1 MRKPRSHLLPRQRM
15 FVEEYLVD
23 LNPGEAAKR
32 AGYKDR
38 NPSNAA
44 NALLQRPLIV
54 EAVRKAMDE
63 RARRTQ
69 IDADRVLREFA
80 RIAFADIRS
89 FTEWDANS
97 GLKVKSLSDLSEDE
111 TAAIAEVKDGPTGGK
126 KIKLHD
132 KRKALESIA
141 RHLGLFGK
149 VADRSESPALAAER
163 VRELIRRK
171 VAALAR
177 SDDAE

>member
-1 MRKPRSHLLPRQRM
+1 MRKPRIHLLPRQRM

-23 LNPGEAAKR
+23 LNPGQAAIR
-32 AGYKDR
+32 AGYKSKY
-38 NPSNAA
+38 PSVCGGG
-44 NALLQRPLIV
+44 LLLRPVIRD
-54 EAVRKAMDE
+54 AVRKAMDE
-63 RARRTQ
+63 RVKRTQ
-69 IDADRVLREFA
+69 VDADRVLREFA

-89 FTEWDANS
+89 FAEWDKNK
-97 GLKVKSLSDLSEDE
+97 GLTVKSLDQLSDDE
-111 TAAIAEVKDGPTGGK
+111 AAAIAEVKDGPTGEK

-141 RHLGLFGK
+141 RHLGLYGK

-163 VRELIRRK
+163 ARAIIRSR

-177 SDDAE
+177 SRETG

>member
-1 MRKPRSHLLPRQRM
+1 MRKPRTHLLPRQRI

-23 LNPGEAAKR
+23 LNPGRAAVR

-38 NPSNAA
+38 NPSATGG
-44 NALLQRPLIV
+44 ALLLRPVIR
-54 EAVRKAMDE
+54 EAIRKAMDE
-63 RARRTQ
+63 RVTRTQ

-89 FTEWDANS
+89 FAEWDKGK
-97 GLKVKSLSDLSEDE
+97 GLTVKSLDQLSDDE
-111 TAAIAEVKDGPTGGK
+111 TAAIAEVKDGPTGEK

-149 VADRSESPALAAER
+149 HADRGESPALAAER
-163 VRELIRRK
+163 ARAIIRSR

-177 SDDAE
+177 SRGTG

>member
-1 MRKPRSHLLPRQRM
+1 MRKPRTELLPRQRI

-23 LNPGEAAKR
+23 LNPTQAAMR
-32 AGYKDR
+32 AGYKNK
-38 NPSNAA
+38 NPSSAGTRLA
-44 NALLQRPLIV
+44 QTPVIR
-54 EAVRKAMDE
+54 EAIRKAMDE
-63 RARRTQ
+63 RVTRTQ

-89 FTEWDANS
+89 FTEWNAQR
-97 GLKVKSLSDLSEDE
+97 GLTVKSLDQLSDDQ
-111 TAAIAEVKDGPTGGK
+111 TAAIAEVKDGPTGEK

-149 VADRSESPALAAER
+149 NADRGESPAVAAER
-163 VRELIRRK
+163 ARAIIRSR

-177 SDDAE
+177 SRET